1 MVKIV
6 GTVSVSAKGFI
17 FLTPEDGSKDIHIKY
32 KYAKNALNGDKVAV
46 KIIRAERENHA
57 AEGEVLEILE
67 HNTKRVIGVIENGR
81 SFSIITPD
89 DSRITNEIY
98 VPSRNVS
105 GAKTGDKVVAEIT
118 KYPEQKDDFFKGKVV
133 EVLGRFDA
141 PGVDILSIMRS
152 HNLYENFPEK
162 VEKNLAE
169 INDFVAEEE
178 IKNRRDLR
186 DIPIVTID
194 GEDAKD
200 LDDGV
205 YAEETQN
212 NIRLIVAI
220 ADVSHYVTENTA
232 LDAEAYKRGTSVY
245 LTDRVVP
252 MLPKKLSNGICSL
265 NENTDRLAMAGDFLI
280 DDNGEVIK
288 SEFYEAVIRVKRRLT
303 YNVANKILVDKNP
316 IFIKDNS
323 DIIESLKTLK
333 KLRNI
338 LFKRRENL
346 GAIEFQTTE
355 IKFKLDEQG
364 KPVSVTKREGSFS
377 ESLIEE
383 CMLVANE
390 EAAKLFVKKKTQGI
404 YRVHPSPKEDAIDN
418 LNEKI
423 SVLGY
428 FLRKRAGGKVNSKD
442 VQAIVEKSKGTD
454 EESIINFTTLRAM
467 EKAYYSEKNIGH
479 FGLAKEF
486 YTHFTSPIRRYPDL
500 IVHRILK
507 EILTKNTQ
515 KNSEKR
521 AQKLK
526 EIAIQTSAKERNAI
540 EAERE
545 ATDLKAAEFLSNFI
559 GEEFEGIITSVT
571 NFGMFAELDNGIEG
585 LVHVSNMMRDRYV
598 YDARSFSLIGEKS
611 GEEFKLGEKINIV
624 VLKTDIKEKTID
636 FILAD
641 DAYIL
646 KNKEK
651 NKPKKKAKT
660 KVKKAVT
667 FNKKNEKKFTKEKR
681 KFYKKANKNG
691 RKNKGKNRRI

>member
-1 MVKIV
+1 MVKIL
-6 GTVSVSAKGFI
+6 GILSITAKGFI
-17 FLTPEDGSKDIHIKY
+17 FVTPEDGSKDIHIKH

-46 KIIRAERENHA
+46 KIVKAERENHA

-67 HNTKRVIGVIENGR
+67 HNTKRITGVIENGR
-81 SFSIITPD
+81 GLSIITAD
-89 DSRITNEIY
+89 DPRIKSEIF

-118 KYPEQKDDFFKGKVV
+118 KYPEHKDDVFKGKVV
-133 EVLGRFDA
+133 EVLGKFDA

-152 HNLYENFPEK
+152 YNLYENFPEK
-162 VEKNLAE
+162 VEKNLLE
-169 INDFVAEEE
+169 INDFLTEED

-186 DIPIVTID
+186 NIPIVTID

-205 YAEETQN
+205 FAKEIEN

-220 ADVSHYVTENTA
+220 ADVSHYVIENTA

-265 NENTDRLAMAGDFLI
+265 NENTDRLAMVGDFLI
-280 DDNGEVIK
+280 NEDGEVIK
-288 SEFYEAVIRVKRRLT
+288 SEFYPAVVNIKRRLT

-323 DIIESLKTLK
+323 DILDSLKTLK

-346 GAIEFQTTE
+346 GAIEFQTSE
-355 IKFKLDEQG
+355 IRFKLDAEG
-364 KPVSVTKREGSFS
+364 KPVSVIKRIGSLA

-390 EAAKLFVKKKTQGI
+390 EAAKLFQKKKIPGI
-404 YRVHPSPKEDAIDN
+404 YRVHPSPKEDAIDK

-454 EESIINFTTLRAM
+454 EESIINFLTLRAM

-507 EILTKNTQ
+507 EILTHHAPKNL
-515 KNSEKR
+515 EKR
-521 AQKLK
+521 TQKLK
-526 EIAIQTSAKERNAI
+526 EIAMSTSAKERNAM

-545 ATDLKAAEFLSNFI
+545 ADDLKSAEYISNFI

-571 NFGMFAELDNGIEG
+571 NFGMFVELENGIEG
-585 LVHVSNMMRDRYV
+585 LIHVSNMMRDRYV
-598 YDARSFSLIGEKS
+598 YDERSFSLKGEKTD
-611 GEEFKLGEKINIV
+611 EEFKLGEKINIV

-646 KNKEK
+646 KEK
-651 NKPKKKAKT
+651 AKKKPKKKSKT
-660 KVKKAVT
+660 KAKKAVT
-667 FNKKNEKKFTKEKR
+667 FNKKKEKKFTKEKR
-681 KFYKKANKNG
+681 KFYKKSNKNK
-691 RKNKGKNRRI
+691 RKK